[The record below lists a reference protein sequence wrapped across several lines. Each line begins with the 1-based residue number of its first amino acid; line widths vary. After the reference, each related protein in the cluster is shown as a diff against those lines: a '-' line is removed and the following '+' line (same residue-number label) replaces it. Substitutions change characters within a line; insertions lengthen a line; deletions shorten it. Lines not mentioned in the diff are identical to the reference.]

1 MLNYIP
7 ETEFKD
13 RLSALRNSMRRRNLD
28 VLLIFSQKRGH
39 VAYVSGYRPNYH
51 TKSAIIFLPLE
62 GDPILWIKF
71 PFDLSRARA
80 MSWFND
86 TRASVS
92 EEPERM
98 VAQCAE
104 AIRARGLERSR
115 IGLVATDLAVDE
127 LSFSLYQH
135 IRTQLP
141 EAQLE
146 PASDLLNELRL
157 VKSKNEIEQVRG
169 AAQLAELVA
178 AEFRRAIK
186 PGTKDH
192 AAMTAALH
200 LARMEGADDCSMIIS
215 LDPSRMALPPSGSEF
230 RQGDAISCEITVQYH
245 GYWVQICRVFS
256 IGKASAVQRE
266 VFEVCRDA
274 HEAAVRATTPGTSA
288 SQLVEEAHKVITDAG
303 YKDYIQYGAG
313 HGVGLDLP
321 ELYPLDYQCK
331 EPLSPGIV
339 LVIHPAI
346 WVPGKGSAFV
356 GGPIS
361 VSDGSPMRLDNS
373 QSEIIEI

>member
-28 VLLIFSQKRGH
+28 VLLIFSQKQGH
-39 VAYVSGYRPNYH
+39 VAYVSGYRPNYQ
-51 TKSAIIFLPLE
+51 TNSAIIFLPLE

-71 PFDLSRARA
+71 PFDLPRAKA

-141 EAQLE
+141 E
-146 PASDLLNELRL
+146 
-157 VKSKNEIEQVRG
+157 
-169 AAQLAELVA
+169 
-178 AEFRRAIK
+178 
-186 PGTKDH
+186 
-192 AAMTAALH
+192 
-200 LARMEGADDCSMIIS
+200 
-215 LDPSRMALPPSGSEF
+215 
-230 RQGDAISCEITVQYH
+230 
-245 GYWVQICRVFS
+245 
-256 IGKASAVQRE
+256 
-266 VFEVCRDA
+266 
-274 HEAAVRATTPGTSA
+274 
-288 SQLVEEAHKVITDAG
+288 
-303 YKDYIQYGAG
+303 
-313 HGVGLDLP
+313 
-321 ELYPLDYQCK
+321 
-331 EPLSPGIV
+331 
-339 LVIHPAI
+339 
-346 WVPGKGSAFV
+346 
-356 GGPIS
+356 
-361 VSDGSPMRLDNS
+361 
-373 QSEIIEI
+373 